1 MRYGRAAPHPTL
13 SCTELGLQCPTG
25 LLRRR
30 WSLTPPFH
38 PYHLRGGIFSVALSI
53 HRRLPSTPRPFKR
66 NSALWCSDFPLAHL
80 ARANVCSAV
89 FKKKFCKMEKQGK
102 KNYSSIFNTLE
113 KLKIFQKMAFKKRAI
128 LASSVILLY
137 FILFFITGRTYERK
151 YKI

>member
-1 MRYGRAAPHPTL
+1 
-13 SCTELGLQCPTG
+13 
-25 LLRRR
+25 
-30 WSLTPPFH
+30 
-38 PYHLRGGIFSVALSI
+38 
-53 HRRLPSTPRPFKR
+53 
-66 NSALWCSDFPLAHL
+66 
-80 ARANVCSAV
+80 
-89 FKKKFCKMEKQGK
+89 MEKQGK